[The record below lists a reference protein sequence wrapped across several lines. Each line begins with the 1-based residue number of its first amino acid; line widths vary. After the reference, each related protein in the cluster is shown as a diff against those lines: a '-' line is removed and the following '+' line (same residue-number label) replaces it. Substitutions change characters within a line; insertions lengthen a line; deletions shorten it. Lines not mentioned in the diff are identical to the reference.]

1 MNEEEEEEVRP
12 QMELN
17 DRDPSQPP
25 TPGDPE
31 AKKVRLSSVLGNP
44 QVELDII
51 ERLLADGA
59 DPNRLEEEDGLSPLV
74 AACLHGRKDLV
85 ETLLDHGAVIEADEE
100 KAEHTPLSAA
110 VSSGHIGVVELL
122 LREGAVIVEGR
133 KHTDSWFGLSKLAI
147 TRSNQEMLQFLL
159 SQGITHLSEGDQALL
174 LLIARNKRKHKIAC
188 SSTIP
193 VPKSNRASGA
203 GKDPPAAV
211 SRSCRLQ
218 LVNDMRSRSACQSTA
233 RKFITPVPRTMRT
246 LTTLVSALC
255 AALTV
260 GAFPQT
266 AEFSIQPIS
275 SSRQQS
281 PPFPFASVSYDL
293 AAIDSSTVTSY
304 DAPEIPDASSLVR
317 IGVYDPKTKSWASG
331 TTVASTENFAK
342 GYSPTITVSVNS
354 RGDVLSAALKGVQID
369 AGQTRDFG
377 PKVVILPE
385 GKGPQ
390 PALNKPVIVSS
401 EGKKVEEEV
410 EKTFLQKYWWM
421 IGIAVFI
428 ALSGGGGEQ
437 GK

>member
-110 VSSGHIGVVELL
+110 VSSGHIAK
-122 LREGAVIVEGR
+122 RM
-133 KHTDSWFGLSKLAI
+133 
-147 TRSNQEMLQFLL
+147 MLV
-159 SQGITHLSEGDQALL
+159 S
-174 LLIARNKRKHKIAC
+174 LIDGS

-233 RKFITPVPRTMRT
+233 RKFIHPVPRTMRT
-246 LTTLVSALC
+246 LTTLVFALC

-260 GAFPQT
+260 GAIPQT